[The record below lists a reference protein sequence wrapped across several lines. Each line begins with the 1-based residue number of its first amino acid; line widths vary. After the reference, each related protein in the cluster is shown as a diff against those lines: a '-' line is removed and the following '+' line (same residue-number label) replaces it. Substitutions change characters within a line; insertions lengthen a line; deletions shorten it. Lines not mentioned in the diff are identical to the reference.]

1 MLIVP
6 SSGAAAHTQTI
17 ARYVRYYI
25 EVHAVELGEL
35 PAVHTAAHLFRNF
48 CYNYKDQ
55 LNAAIIVAGWD
66 KQEGGQVYQLPLGG
80 TLLKQD
86 VAVGGSGSTFIHGFI
101 DSNFRPGMSRA
112 ECKEFVKKA
121 VSLAMYRD
129 GGSGGCVRLCDIN
142 EEGVTKEFVPH
153 EELPIH

>member
-1 MLIVP
+1 M
-6 SSGAAAHTQTI
+6 S
-17 ARYVRYYI
+17 
-25 EVHAVELGEL
+25 
-35 PAVHTAAHLFRNF
+35 TAAHLFRSF

-66 KQEGGQVYQLPLGG
+66 EQNGGQVYQIPLGG
-80 TLLKQD
+80 TLLKLD
-86 VAVGGSGSTFIHGFI
+86 CASGGSGSTFIHGYI
-101 DSNFRPGMSRA
+101 DSNYHTGMSRA

-129 GGSGGCVRLCDIN
+129 GGSGGCVRLADVN
-142 EEGVTKEFVPH
+142 AEGVTKEFFPH